1 MNIMTEFTNI
11 LTGAILPAFYLLY
24 QLPLLLASGLLA
36 RRSRRITGSN
46 SSPSPDFC
54 TSFS

>member
-1 MNIMTEFTNI
+1 MDIMTEFTNI

-36 RRSRRITGSN
+36 RRFRPRNWFEFFAVAG
-46 SSPSPDFC
+46 F
-54 TSFS
+54 